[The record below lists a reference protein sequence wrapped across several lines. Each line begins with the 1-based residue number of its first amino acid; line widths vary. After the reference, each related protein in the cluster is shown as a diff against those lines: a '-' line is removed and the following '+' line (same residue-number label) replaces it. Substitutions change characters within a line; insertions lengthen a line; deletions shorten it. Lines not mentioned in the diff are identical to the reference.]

1 MGDGVKLVDVRQI
14 SYGLVNQEH
23 PVFSPDGKRLA
34 WYAGPYGGIQIYV
47 AAADGSAIRPLT
59 CAKGNHTQAAW
70 SSDGTHVYY
79 RAQRETTDPWRIER
93 AAVEDP
99 EEKAVLLEDRKTSF
113 KHPSPSPDGRW
124 LAWFSDLGTP
134 GNFHLWKAPLAARG
148 LGKPIRLTEDPQR
161 NDCHPTWSPDGTRLA
176 FHAYM
181 GVSEAATSHVFTC
194 TADGTDLRQLTEGE
208 AFHKHPFFVGS
219 GLVVHHTE
227 TPDGNRFLALRRTAD
242 GSPAGDVT
250 SGKHN
255 DKHPS
260 PYVPPR
266 GPVKIAFSSKK
277 RGLAIPGAT
286 ERSYDVFVGTLTGVT
301 VRR

>member
-1 MGDGVKLVDVRQI
+1 MGDGVKLTDVRQV
-14 SYGLVNQEH
+14 SFGLVNQEH

-34 WYAGPYGGIQIYV
+34 WYAGPYGALQIYV
-47 AAADGSAIRPLT
+47 ANADGTAVRPLT
-59 CAKGNHTQAAW
+59 CARGNHTQAAW
-70 SSDGTHVYY
+70 SADGDHVYY
-79 RAQRETTDPWRIER
+79 RAQHESTGPWRIER
-93 AAVEDP
+93 AAGAAAAET
-99 EEKAVLLEDRKTSF
+99 AVLLEDRATSF

-134 GNFHLWKAPLAARG
+134 GNFHLWKAPLARKG
-148 LGKPIRLTEDPQR
+148 LGKAIRLTEDRTR
-161 NDCHPTWSPDGTRLA
+161 NDCHPTWSPDGARLV

-181 GVSEAATSHVFTC
+181 GVSEATTSHVFTC
-194 TADGTDLRQLTEGE
+194 AADGTGLRRLTSTE

-219 GLVVHHTE
+219 GLVIHHTE
-227 TPDGNRFLALRRTAD
+227 TPDGRRFLALRRAD
-242 GSPAGDVT
+242 DGRPVGDVT

-266 GPVKIAFSSKK
+266 GPVRIAFASKK
-277 RGLAIPGAT
+277 RGLRIPEAG
-286 ERSYDVFVGTLTGVT
+286 ERSYDVFVGTLTGVP